1 MTDAHILLKSLRR
14 KVEIEMFLSAVVI
27 FAILESLSLL
37 HGELICFDSTL
48 GPFYALPFFFL
59 IALTT

>member
-1 MTDAHILLKSLRR
+1 
-14 KVEIEMFLSAVVI
+14 MFFSAVVI

-48 GPFYALPFFFL
+48 GKFYALLFFFL